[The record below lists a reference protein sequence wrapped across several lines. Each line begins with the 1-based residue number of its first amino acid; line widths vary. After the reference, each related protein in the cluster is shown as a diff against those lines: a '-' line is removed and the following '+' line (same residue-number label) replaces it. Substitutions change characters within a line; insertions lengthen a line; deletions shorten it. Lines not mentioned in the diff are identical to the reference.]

1 MYNRIKDKLQETGE
15 LMIQTD
21 SGEERA
27 LHLHNVEFLDEPIA
41 KVETGDQRHWI
52 NLDKVERY
60 WLHREF

>member
-41 KVETGDQRHWI
+41 KVETGDQTHWI